1 MKFLIITF
9 CLFVSNV
16 SFCVSSESPID
27 KDLEEVLEI
36 KAKKIN
42 GVFSL
47 PRFSRELIPYKYLGK
62 QLTMPGIPLT
72 ELNSKFYFNT
82 EFKLTEN
89 HLNHLIPIDNIHFTQ
104 QYISPDGF
112 EENYEKLADALDH
125 ILQSEYENNKSRV
138 WRRYLKENLPPCIVF
153 FYKGKGW
160 SIGNRRLAQ
169 LTYLYQNTDGL
180 EEDFKYVPATLVFS
194 YVHLFDL
201 AKIQMDRD
209 VECGSINTNFNT
221 TSKGKYVKFDQS
233 ATVKLKG
240 NKIREIRKIENKD

>member
-16 SFCVSSESPID
+16 SFCVSSEQPID
-27 KDLEEVLEI
+27 KDLEEILEI
-36 KAKKIN
+36 KAKEIS
-42 GVFSL
+42 GLFSL
-47 PRFSRELIPYKYLGK
+47 PRFSRELLPYKYQGR
-62 QLTMPGIPLT
+62 QLIMPGIPLT
-72 ELNSKFYFNT
+72 ELNSNSNFETK
-82 EFKLTEN
+82 FKLTEN

-104 QYISPDGF
+104 QYISPKGF
-112 EENYEKLADALDH
+112 EENYEKLADALDK
-125 ILQSEYENNKSRV
+125 ILQSEYENDKSRE

-180 EEDFKYVPATLVFS
+180 EEDFKYIPATLVFN
-194 YVHLFDL
+194 YVQLFDL
-201 AKIQMDRD
+201 AKIQIGRD

-221 TSKGKYVKFDQS
+221 TSKGKYVKFDKG
-233 ATVKLKG
+233 AAVKLKG
-240 NKIREIRKIENKD
+240 KKIKEILKI